1 MTGGQMTRSGLK
13 VNLSGER
20 MLIPKA
26 TKTFVAD
33 TIDLKKVEQGSQI
46 TVQEYNQR
54 LLQANS

>member
-1 MTGGQMTRSGLK
+1 MTRSGLK